1 MLIWL
6 QKMGLPIM
14 PVKAITVI
22 KSLFMREPIR
32 DRERLL
38 HIIDAADFVMAHS
51 KNLTYDSFIS
61 DKLLYGSLIYYT
73 MVIGEAGYKLS
84 REFIEKFNDT
94 PWADIAGMRHHIVH
108 GYYKVD
114 NHVVWNV
121 ITKDIP
127 ALRMR
132 VQQYLDEI
140 DWAQWE
146 AQPKSF

>member
-51 KNLTYDSFIS
+51 KNLTYDSF
-61 DKLLYGSLIYYT
+61 L
-73 MVIGEAGYKLS
+73 
-84 REFIEKFNDT
+84 
-94 PWADIAGMRHHIVH
+94 MR
-108 GYYKVD
+108 
-114 NHVVWNV
+114 
-121 ITKDIP
+121 
-127 ALRMR
+127 
-132 VQQYLDEI
+132 
-140 DWAQWE
+140 
-146 AQPKSF
+146 